1 MNKCALITGAAKRIG
16 ENIAATLHDAGF
28 NITIH
33 YHHSH
38 DEALALAKQL
48 NNKRP
53 NSAITVAA
61 DLGDDVAQ
69 QALVTS
75 HMNYWGQLDALINN
89 ASRFYPTPVDNA
101 TRTQWQDLMGSNIEA
116 PFFLS
121 QKCIAA
127 LTKTH
132 GSIINIVD
140 IYSQKP
146 LAQHPIYSIS
156 KAAIAMLT
164 KTLATELAPDIRV
177 NGVSPGNILWPADNA
192 LDANEQQKMLE
203 KIPLKHQG
211 TPNDISEVVLFLI
224 NQPYMTGQLI
234 NVDGGKGLG

>member
-1 MNKCALITGAAKRIG
+1 MNKCALITGAANRIG
-16 ENIAATLHDAGF
+16 ANIAATLHDAGF

-38 DEALALAKQL
+38 DEAIALAQQL
-48 NNKRP
+48 NNKRA
-53 NSAITVAA
+53 NSAITVQA
-61 DLGDDVAQ
+61 DLLDDVAQ
-69 QALVTS
+69 QALVNS
-75 HMNYWGQLDALINN
+75 HITHWQQLDVLINN
-89 ASRFYPTPVDNA
+89 ASRFYPTPINSA

-121 QKCIAA
+121 QKCISA
-127 LTKTH
+127 LIKTH
-132 GSIINIVD
+132 GSIINIID

-146 LAQHPIYSIS
+146 LNKHPIYSIS

-164 KTLATELAPDIRV
+164 KTLATELAPDVRV
-177 NGVSPGNILWPADNA
+177 NGVSPGNILWPADNV
-192 LDANEQQKMLE
+192 LDANEQQKILE

-211 TPNDISEVVLFLI
+211 APNDISGVVLFLI
-224 NQPYMTGQLI
+224 NQAYITGQLI